1 MIAEEKMEKT
11 KKGILISTV
20 MVSIFTIVI
29 KFLGL
34 VKQSV
39 LAAYCG
45 ATIETDAFFVATGT
59 MVSLCGTV
67 FSALSIS
74 LLTIHTEVLVNKGR
88 NRANELI
95 NAALHTF
102 LPIAIILTLL
112 FAMFSPVV
120 ARFLAPT
127 YQGEQLNDL
136 AFDIRIMS
144 VEFILYC
151 YYLTVNTV
159 LETDKIFLPGKTIAF
174 FQNVFLIVAAVAFY
188 PLMGMNGMLYAFILS
203 GVAECVFVTIAAK
216 GKFRF
221 VIRRNGYRSEIKKL
235 VSLTIPLLLGNA
247 MYEVNQIVDNQ
258 ISTGLGNGSA
268 SVLNY
273 GASIHDMVVG
283 VIVTS
288 ISVVLF
294 SHCSTWVA
302 KKQINKV
309 EKSLESVLIYLTLI
323 LLPITVICVIA
334 GDQVVELFYGRGSFG
349 KNETQQTYGVVIG
362 YSLGFVFQAARA
374 NLVKVFY
381 AFQDSKTPM
390 ANGMISIICN
400 VVLSILLSRFIGI
413 SGVALATSIAML
425 IATILLLKDVK
436 KYLPDF
442 SYRSCGSEILKGL
455 VATSFSTITLIMI
468 RRVANFNILL
478 TLLVEGSSVVLVY
491 GVVLYLLKSQS
502 IEFVINLIRKR
513 K

>member
-1 MIAEEKMEKT
+1 MRNKRS
-11 KKGILISTV
+11 ILVSTV
-20 MVSIFTIVI
+20 MVSLFTVLI

-59 MVSLCGTV
+59 MTSLCGTV

-74 LLTIHTEVLVNKGR
+74 FLTIHTETLVNEGR
-88 NRANELI
+88 DKANGLV
-95 NAALHTF
+95 NAVLRTF
-102 LPIAIILTLL
+102 IPVSVILTLL
-112 FAMFSPVV
+112 FTVFSPVV
-120 ARFLAPT
+120 AKFLAPA

-136 AFDIRIMS
+136 AFDIRVMS
-144 VEFILYC
+144 VEFILCC
-151 YYLTVNTV
+151 YYLIVNAV
-159 LETDKIFLPGKTIAF
+159 LETNKIFLPGKAKAL
-174 FQNVFLIVAAVAFY
+174 FQNIFLIVAAVVFY
-188 PLMGMNGMLYAFILS
+188 PTNGMKGMLFAFVLS
-203 GVAECVFVTIAAK
+203 GIAECILVTIVARK
-216 GKFRF
+216 NFKF
-221 VIRRNGYRSEIKKL
+221 ITGKL
-235 VSLTIPLLLGNA
+235 VFQREVRKLITLTLPLLLGNA

-283 VIVTS
+283 VIVMS

-302 KKQINKV
+302 QGQIGKV
-309 EKSLESVLIYLTLI
+309 EKSLEKILVYLTLI
-323 LLPITVICVIA
+323 LLPIMGMCVIA
-334 GDQVVELFYGRGSFG
+334 GDQIVELFYGRGNFG
-349 KNETQQTYGVVIG
+349 TNEIMLTYNVVIG

-374 NLVKVFY
+374 NLVKIFY

-390 ANGMISIICN
+390 INGMISIACN
-400 VVLSILLSRFIGI
+400 ITLSLLFSQLFGI

-425 IATILLLKDVK
+425 IATILLAKNVK

-442 SYRSCGSEILKGL
+442 SVKNCFSEIRKGIVSLILSIGAL
-455 VATSFSTITLIMI
+455 VMI
-468 RRVANFNILL
+468 KNAVKFNILISL
-478 TLLVEGSSVVLVY
+478 IIEGTVVVVVY
-491 GVVLYLLKSQS
+491 CIMLFCLKSES
-502 IEFVINLIRKR
+502 IREILDFIKKR
-513 K
+513 A